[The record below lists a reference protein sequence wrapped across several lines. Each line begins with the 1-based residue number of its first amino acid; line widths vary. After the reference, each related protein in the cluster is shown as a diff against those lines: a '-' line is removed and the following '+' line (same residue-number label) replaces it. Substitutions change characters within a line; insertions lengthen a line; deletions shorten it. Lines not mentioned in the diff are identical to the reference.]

1 MGDVEVKDRLA
12 VAVNRFLDPMRERRA
27 RFEASSG
34 LVEDLIVTGTQ
45 QARRQVQQTVADMRR
60 AMGLTA
66 VFSQLRDKARR
77 TSGADGI

>member
-1 MGDVEVKDRLA
+1 M
-12 VAVNRFLDPMRERRA
+12 RRA
-27 RFEASSG
+27 RFEASG

-45 QARRQVQQTVADMRR
+45 RARRQVQQTVAGMRQ

-66 VFSQLRDKARR
+66 VFAQLRAEARR